1 LPLSRFRA
9 RASRHEARASA
20 ACLLVLLAPPFIA
33 GLHAPP
39 RASAQQED
47 EATTTTGPDRLPLT
61 PTSTSTSTSAPPST
75 TSAPTEPTPPGDGS
89 VVEDSGPSEVPQ
101 DVVVVP
107 PPAEPAAPDPATPI
121 LRQIAGLSLA
131 EATKGLREAEA
142 SRVASVARVD
152 QLVGEVAVLEERLAN
167 LEAEKA
173 QAAARLQQSRT
184 QLKKRAIAGY
194 MDSPASP
201 LNRILESRDF
211 NDLARRFELLE
222 AVAAADAAR
231 IDEYG
236 RAREAAGEALTA
248 VVAELDAK
256 RVERDVAIV
265 TASGAES
272 VLLAKQI
279 QVSAVQA
286 GGAVIGGGF
295 VFPVAGPNSF
305 ADTFGAPRMF
315 GTAYAHLH
323 QGTDVFAASGTPLV
337 AVERGVLIKVGTDVL
352 GGTKLWLVG
361 ASGTRYY
368 YAHLSAF
375 APGVSEGLVVSAG
388 DVVGYVGNSGNA
400 LSTPAHVHFEVH
412 PNGGAAVNP
421 YPLLRIVA
429 DAQKRLAGAAPPRL
443 QGATS

>member
-1 LPLSRFRA
+1 LPAPHVRTQRGLRG
-9 RASRHEARASA
+9 RASA
-20 ACLLVLLAPPFIA
+20 AAAVAIGVLSVSVMQAPPGAIA
-33 GLHAPP
+33 QDDEPAP
-39 RASAQQED
+39 
-47 EATTTTGPDRLPLT
+47 TTTQPDRLPVG
-61 PTSTSTSTSAPPST
+61 PTSTSTPSST
-75 TSAPTEPTPPGDGS
+75 TSAPPEPDPGAEGGA
-89 VVEDSGPSEVPQ
+89 VEDSGPSEVPQ

-107 PPAEPAAPDPATPI
+107 PPAEPPVPDPAAPI
-121 LRQIAGLSLA
+121 LQQIAGISLA
-131 EATKGLREAEA
+131 EATKGLRAAEA
-142 SRVASVARVD
+142 ARITSVGRAE
-152 QLVGEVAVLEERLAN
+152 QLAAEVAALELQLAS

-194 MDSPASP
+194 MDTPASP
-201 LNRILESRDF
+201 LNSVLGARDF
-211 NDLARRFELLE
+211 NDLSRRFELLD
-222 AVAAADAAR
+222 AVASADSAR
-231 IDEYG
+231 IDEYT
-236 RAREAAGEALTA
+236 RAREAAGEALA
-248 VVAELDAK
+248 EVVAELDAK
-256 RVERDVAIV
+256 RAEREVAMV
-265 TASGAES
+265 VASGAES

-315 GTAYAHLH
+315 GTSYAHLH
-323 QGTDVFAASGTPLV
+323 QGTDIFATSGTPLV

-388 DVVGYVGNSGNA
+388 DVIGYVGNSGNA
-400 LSTPAHVHFEVH
+400 ISTPAHVHFEVH

-429 DAQKRLAGAAPPRL
+429 DAQKRMTGTTPPAP
-443 QGATS
+443 QGLSS

>member
-1 LPLSRFRA
+1 MPVPHLRVRFA
-9 RASRHEARASA
+9 RRHAGVSA
-20 ACLLVLLAPPFIA
+20 ACTLVLLAALVA
-33 GLHAPP
+33 GGLPAPV
-39 RASAQQED
+39 RAAAQQD
-47 EATTTTGPDRLPLT
+47 DGSTTTSEPDRFPLT
-61 PTSTSTSTSAPPST
+61 PTSTSTSTPPST
-75 TSAPTEPTPPGDGS
+75 SSPSSEPVPPADGGP
-89 VVEDSGPSEVPQ
+89 VEDSGPSEVPQ

-107 PPAEPAAPDPATPI
+107 APTEPSAPDPATPI
-121 LRQIAGLSLA
+121 LQQIAGLSLS
-131 EATKGLREAEA
+131 EATKGLREAQA
-142 SRVASVARVD
+142 SRLASVARAD
-152 QLVGEVAVLEERLAN
+152 QLASEVTVLETRLAG

-184 QLKKRAIAGY
+184 QLRKRAVAGY
-194 MDSPASP
+194 MDSPASS
-201 LNRILESRDF
+201 LNRILEARDF
-211 NDLARRFELLE
+211 NDLSRRFELLE
-222 AVAAADAAR
+222 AVASADGAR
-231 IDEYG
+231 IDEYN

-248 VVAELDAK
+248 VVAVLDVK
-256 RVERDVAIV
+256 RAERDVAMI

-279 QVSAVQA
+279 QVAAVQA

-323 QGTDVFAASGTPLV
+323 QGTDVFATSGTPLV

-400 LSTPAHVHFEVH
+400 ISTPAHVHFEVH

-429 DAQKRLAGAAPPRL
+429 DAQKRLAGSAPPRP
-443 QGATS
+443 QGASS